1 MKLKLAELA
10 DLCLAQ
16 LYNLVQAE
24 GQDDT
29 QPISKIVHKF
39 KANDPIAPEKVTYY
53 LQSKQYVAINT
64 NCFLA
69 LLTFASL
76 HLALRQLRQVA

>member
-24 GQDDT
+24 GQDNT

-53 LQSKQYVAINT
+53 L
-64 NCFLA
+64 
-69 LLTFASL
+69 
-76 HLALRQLRQVA
+76 